1 MILNELYLFSQRWI
15 IDTGILSAPNLKFN
29 NMLETDYKFGE
40 VHTLAT
46 QIENGTDR
54 VQFKNIFGNDNGGV
68 SLLAFKAGQ
77 KLDQHIAPA
86 EVMVTVLEGEIVF
99 TMIDRPLTLTA
110 GQFLLMGADVPHSV
124 EAKADSKVM
133 LTKIKP

>member
-1 MILNELYLFSQRWI
+1 
-15 IDTGILSAPNLKFN
+15 
-29 NMLETDYKFGE
+29 MLETDYKFGE

>member
-1 MILNELYLFSQRWI
+1 
-15 IDTGILSAPNLKFN
+15 
-29 NMLETDYKFGE
+29 MLETDYKFGE
-40 VHTLAT
+40 VYTLAT

-54 VQFKNIFGNDNGGV
+54 VQFKNIFGNTNGGV
-68 SLLAFKAGQ
+68 VLLAFKAGH

-99 TMIDRPLTLTA
+99 TMIDRPLTLTS

-124 EAKADSKVM
+124 EAKSDSKVM

>member
-1 MILNELYLFSQRWI
+1 
-15 IDTGILSAPNLKFN
+15 
-29 NMLETDYKFGE
+29 MLETDYKFGE

-46 QIENGTDR
+46 QIEYGTDR

-86 EVMVTVLEGEIVF
+86 EVMVTVLEGEIEF
-99 TMIDRPLTLTA
+99 TMNGVGHTLR
-110 GQFLLMGADVPHSV
+110 GGEFMLMGSDVPHSV
-124 EAKADSKVM
+124 KANADSKMM
-133 LTKIKP
+133 LVKVKP